1 MMKKTEINIPNYKKL
16 AISNIVL
23 DYNGTIAKDGV
34 LKKKVKKLVL
44 LLSKDYSIHIITA
57 DTFGSVHKQVAEFD
71 VKVKV
76 LISDN
81 HTKEKALYIKKLG
94 KKSCVAFGNGNND
107 AQMLQ
112 KAALGIAIIGD
123 EGCATA
129 TLIQSD
135 LVCKSIDD
143 ALELF
148 VNSKR
153 LIATLRQ

>member
-1 MMKKTEINIPNYKKL
+1 MKKTEINIPNYKKL

-23 DYNGTIAKDGV
+23 DYNGTIAKDGI
-34 LKKKVKKLVL
+34 LKKKVKKLLVH
-44 LLSKDYSIHIITA
+44 LSKEYSVHVITA

-76 LISDN
+76 LKSNN
-81 HTKEKALYIKKLG
+81 HTKEKADYIKKLG

-107 AQMLQ
+107 SKMLE
-112 KAALGIAIIGD
+112 KACLGIAIIGD

-129 TLIQSD
+129 TLMQSD

-143 ALELF
+143 ALELL
-148 VNSKR
+148 VYPKR
-153 LIATLRQ
+153 LIATLRR